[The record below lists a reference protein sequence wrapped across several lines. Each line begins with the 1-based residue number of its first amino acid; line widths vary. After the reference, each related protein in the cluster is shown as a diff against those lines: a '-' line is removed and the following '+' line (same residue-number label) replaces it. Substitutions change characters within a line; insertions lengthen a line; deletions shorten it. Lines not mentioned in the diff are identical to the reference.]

1 MKYKLVGK
9 CGDKEVEFSNIKDAI
24 MGDFKLYEDTGNNY
38 IFFYNNKRL
47 ERLNNVDKALDK
59 EIKYVANNDD
69 EIDYLK
75 AEIGF
80 IDNFSNCIYTGA
92 EKINNVANLSLGGC
106 AECGDTDVQVYY
118 IYDLF
123 EEKRYKK
130 ALCKECLKE
139 YEDSGCYKVVKLDGK
154 GKYVCKG
161 RKNN

>member
-9 CGDKEVEFSNIKDAI
+9 CGDKEVEFTNIKEAI
-24 MGDFKLYEDTGNNY
+24 LKDYELFKSTGNSYNL
-38 IFFYNNKRL
+38 FYKNKCI
-47 ERLNNVDKALDK
+47 ERLK
-59 EIKYVANNDD
+59 ESDISFQD

-106 AECGDTDVQVYY
+106 SECDDTDVQVYY

-130 ALCKECLKE
+130 ALCEDCLKE

-161 RKNN
+161 RKSN

>member
-9 CGDKEVEFSNIKDAI
+9 YGDKEVEFDSIKNAI
-24 MGDFKLYEDTGNNY
+24 LKDYELFKSTGNSYNL
-38 IFFYNNKRL
+38 FYKNKRI
-47 ERLNNVDKALDK
+47 ERLKDVNTSFQ
-59 EIKYVANNDD
+59 D